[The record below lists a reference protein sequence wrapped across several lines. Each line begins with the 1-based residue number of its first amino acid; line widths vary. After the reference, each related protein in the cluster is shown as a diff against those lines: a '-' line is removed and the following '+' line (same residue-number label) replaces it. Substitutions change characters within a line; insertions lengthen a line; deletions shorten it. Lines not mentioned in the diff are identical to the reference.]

1 MCVIIHCLE
10 TDHRAHFLG
19 ATVAALQG
27 PDVAG
32 LAGCQPQPQDVEI
45 RAPSGC
51 RQIDSKDATVRNCLE
66 VFRTIDFL
74 DQHLLEGWEP
84 RAPPGPL

>member
-1 MCVIIHCLE
+1 MCVKVLFIVWKL
-10 TDHRAHFLG
+10 
-19 ATVAALQG
+19 ALQG

-74 DQHLLEGWEP
+74 DQHLFEGWEP
-84 RAPPGPL
+84 PGAPPGAPPGPL